1 MDAHRRTMRP
11 TGLEMPHAHQH
22 ATSDGLS
29 AYSHPVTA
37 AILNEALAL
46 LGDGVPASAIESAS
60 LAVGMPLGALAT
72 LDTISLAVVDDALH
86 AELHAIEHGHARA
99 HDHDHDHGHGHEHG
113 HEHGHK
119 HEHDHAHEHGHN
131 HQPVHVHGP
140 QCAHEHG
147 HAHQTTSAR
156 LTESAVYVME
166 KMAHGFQR
174 MGRAAGKGFYDYDF
188 DTPELWTG
196 LKVFERKA
204 RKIAQDDI
212 QDRLLYAALL
222 CALGQHEAADA
233 GTSRDPQ
240 IPANRSHAIA
250 RIEAIGQAAFEAR
263 CAQLAESFGP
273 RFAMTTA
280 R

>member
-1 MDAHRRTMRP
+1 
-11 TGLEMPHAHQH
+11 
-22 ATSDGLS
+22 
-29 AYSHPVTA
+29 
-37 AILNEALAL
+37 
-46 LGDGVPASAIESAS
+46 
-60 LAVGMPLGALAT
+60 
-72 LDTISLAVVDDALH
+72 
-86 AELHAIEHGHARA
+86 
-99 HDHDHDHGHGHEHG
+99 
-113 HEHGHK
+113 
-119 HEHDHAHEHGHN
+119 
-131 HQPVHVHGP
+131 
-140 QCAHEHG
+140 
-147 HAHQTTSAR
+147 
-156 LTESAVYVME
+156 ME

-222 CALGQHEAADA
+222 CALGQHEGADA
-233 GTSRDPQ
+233 GTSNDPR

-250 RIEAIGQAAFEAR
+250 RIEAIGQASFEAR